1 MKTITFSSLLVA
13 ALLAAAPAAAER
25 PVTGNTHQ
33 NAPGTRAHDD
43 GNIAYRDGMF
53 REAIMKYIESAYWAD
68 KLSQFNLGVM
78 YYHGE
83 GVERDPAT
91 AWAWFALSAER
102 GYPQMKEAAD
112 GVWKE
117 LDDAERQRAKEIH
130 ADLLPKYGDAV
141 ALERTAN
148 HMEREWR
155 NRTGSRVGADTGNL
169 QVMDRTM
176 PMGMSE
182 PGHKFYAKERWDYE
196 TIVNIERQ
204 IFENLSRGRVEV
216 GELEVEEPKP
226 EP

>member
-1 MKTITFSSLLVA
+1 
-13 ALLAAAPAAAER
+13 
-25 PVTGNTHQ
+25 
-33 NAPGTRAHDD
+33 
-43 GNIAYRDGMF
+43 
-53 REAIMKYIESAYWAD
+53 
-68 KLSQFNLGVM
+68 
-78 YYHGE
+78 
-83 GVERDPAT
+83 
-91 AWAWFALSAER
+91 
-102 GYPQMKEAAD
+102 D

-130 ADLLPKYGDAV
+130 VDLLPKYGDAV

-155 NRTGSRVGADTGNL
+155 NRTGSWVGADTGNL

-216 GELEVEEPKP
+216 GE
-226 EP
+226 